1 MSPCGFV
8 ARRSVDGGVFAPS
21 RRFDAATDLH
31 GDTRRAGRESA
42 GTALLDWSIAL
53 LWPALAPCP
62 AIFPASV
69 TTTQFIGPDPNPPAG
84 RSRPAAARTSAD
96 LFRSLGNNPDRKST
110 RLNSSH

>member
-1 MSPCGFV
+1 M
-8 ARRSVDGGVFAPS
+8 
-21 RRFDAATDLH
+21 H

-84 RSRPAAARTSAD
+84 RSRPAAARTSAA
-96 LFRSLGNNPDRKST
+96 LCRSCGNNPPADRKSDVSGKSVQVSVA
-110 RLNSSH
+110 LGGCGIIQKKKKKKKKN